1 MFYKLLSKLEQRN
14 CVCFVYHL
22 LFLVECNCMEENKP
36 ILNINTD
43 RFKNTFVNRLVFK
56 HNLVL

>member
-1 MFYKLLSKLEQRN
+1 MFYNLLSKLEQRN

-36 ILNINTD
+36 IRQKQSVINCVD
-43 RFKNTFVNRLVFK
+43 NVNWPP
-56 HNLVL
+56 